1 MSRAERAAARAALAA
16 GQAAAESQAA
26 QLLID
31 QFLVD
36 VRERGIAP
44 EPLRATLFS
53 GQSVKT
59 DTSGWYLRKNRSV
72 AIGEDGGYYI
82 LLVPG
87 AWLDR
92 FRGVRLTPSPPP
104 LVVARGGRDGE
115 AGDLADFLRRRLQGN

>member
-1 MSRAERAAARAALAA
+1 MSRAERAAARAELAA
-16 GQAAAESQAA
+16 GQAAAESKAA
-26 QLLID
+26 QFLID
-31 QFLVD
+31 RFLVD
-36 VRERGIAP
+36 LRERGIAP

-59 DTSGWYLRKNRSV
+59 DISGWYLRKNRSV

-87 AWLDR
+87 SWRERL
-92 FRGVRLTPSPPP
+92 RGAHLTASPPP

-115 AGDLADFLRRRLQGN
+115 AGDLADFLRRRLEAG